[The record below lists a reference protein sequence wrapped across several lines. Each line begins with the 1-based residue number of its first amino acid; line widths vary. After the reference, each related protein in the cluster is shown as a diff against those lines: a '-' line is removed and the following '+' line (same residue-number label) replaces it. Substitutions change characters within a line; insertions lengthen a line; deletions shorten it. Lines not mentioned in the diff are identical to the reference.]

1 MKYRVIASLL
11 LALHLAFIVLP
22 EVQIWRYLYLIAG
35 LEQSTQVLNFS
46 NDDKRPQ
53 TGDITYLSAL
63 IKRAG
68 D

>member
-35 LEQSTQVLNFS
+35 WS
-46 NDDKRPQ
+46 NQHRF
-53 TGDITYLSAL
+53 
-63 IKRAG
+63 
-68 D
+68 